1 MASNWIAV
9 ASALA
14 AALCIAVGAVL
25 RQRAAAVVPNDQL
38 GKLGL
43 IGTLIRRP
51 DWWLGTL
58 VGIGGYVF
66 QATALGKG
74 SLLLVQPLLVL
85 SLLFALPLGARF
97 AGRTIRAADW
107 MWAIVLTTAVAILVV
122 VGDPRPGHP
131 HAEARHWVVI
141 TCVGLPLVALCLVGA
156 RVWSGARRALLLGI
170 AAGVLFGVAA
180 VLTKGVVAHGG
191 DGLIPLLTSFETYAL
206 IVVGLAATLLQQ
218 NAYQAGALQ
227 ASLPATTVAEP
238 VVATALGFLVL
249 GEYLHT
255 DKELAVLLVVAL
267 LAMFAAAI
275 ALAQSAG
282 AAEMATD

>member
-1 MASNWIAV
+1 MAI

-14 AALCIAVGAVL
+14 AALCIALGAVL
-25 RQRAAAVVPNDQL
+25 RQRVAAIVPDDEM
-38 GKLGL
+38 GRFGV
-43 IGTLIRRP
+43 IGVLIRRP
-51 DWWLGTL
+51 VWWAGTL

-66 QATALGKG
+66 QAKALGKG

-85 SLLFALPLGARF
+85 SLLFALPLGAKF
-97 AGRTIRAADW
+97 SGRTIRASEW
-107 MWAIVLTTAVAILVV
+107 VWAIVLTSAVAILVV

-131 HAEARHWVVI
+131 HAEARHWAII
-141 TCVGLPLVALCLVGA
+141 TGIGLPLVALCLIGA
-156 RVWSGARRALLLGI
+156 KAWPGARRALLLGV
-170 AAGVLFGVAA
+170 AAGALFGVAA

-191 DGLIPLLTSFETYAL
+191 DGMVPLLTSMETYAL

-255 DKELAVLLVVAL
+255 DKDLAMLLVGAL
-267 LAMFAAAI
+267 IAMVAAAV
-275 ALAQSAG
+275 ALAQSTG
-282 AAEMATD
+282 ESETDVGLDRVR